1 MQRPHVKAK
10 GARTHPFVRTKSVI
24 KRAKV
29 LLSQQREVLLM
40 ALVTDAAR
48 RGNPNKAHLPTVA
61 AHTPP
66 LNPPSRNILR
76 MVQKQPRA
84 VGPGDLKSPPRA
96 H

>member
-10 GARTHPFVRTKSVI
+10 GARTHPFFRTKSVI

-48 RGNPNKAHLPTVA
+48 RENPTKAHLPTVA

-76 MVQKQPRA
+76 MVR
-84 VGPGDLKSPPRA
+84 DLKSPPRA